1 MHQYPAS
8 ATSETY
14 ELKVQIF
21 KNGKLEEFLQMVED
35 FMTAVGGT
43 VTTSAT
49 GENQFLPT
57 MLSGE
62 ALREFDIIAGQ
73 VVGKNNTHL

>member
-1 MHQYPAS
+1 
-8 ATSETY
+8 
-14 ELKVQIF
+14 
-21 KNGKLEEFLQMVED
+21 
-35 FMTAVGGT
+35 MTAVGGT

-62 ALREFDIIAGQ
+62 ALREFEIIAGQ
-73 VVGKNNTHL
+73 VGSMDNTHLKQIKGGFT